1 MLNFIINHFYDF
13 ITALTSIVTGA
24 SVLTAITPN
33 VKDDK
38 VVSKIKNVLDV
49 CALNIGNAK
58 PV

>member
-33 VKDDK
+33 SKDDK
-38 VVSKIKNVLDV
+38 IVSKIKNVLIIK
-49 CALNIGNAK
+49 LNTEYYGYYL
-58 PV
+58 